1 VIRYGGELVSGNS
14 DESDSVGH
22 PAAGQKPD
30 QSAAKLTMTLG
41 RCLAILIVFQ
51 IVLGVVVLLLVTV
64 FQADLPMAMV
74 AWAVCAVG
82 STIAH
87 LFSWYPKGNEFL
99 MARLAGAM
107 VSRTAPAL
115 GVAVWGLKFCEPRI
129 EKSTVLILVL
139 VYMAGLVADSYLN
152 LRRSRAGVEL

>member
-1 VIRYGGELVSGNS
+1 MISYGGGLVSGNS
-14 DESDSVGH
+14 DESDSVDR
-22 PAAGQKPD
+22 PETGQKLD
-30 QSAAKLTMTLG
+30 QSTTKLTMTLG
-41 RCLAILIVFQ
+41 RCLAILVVVQ
-51 IVLGVVVLLLVTV
+51 LVLGVVVLLLATA
-64 FQADLPMAMV
+64 FQVGLLMAMV
-74 AWAVCAVG
+74 AWLVCAVG
-82 STIAH
+82 SMVAH
-87 LFSWYPKGNEFL
+87 LFSWYPQGNEFL

-115 GVAVWGLKFCEPRI
+115 GFAVWGSRFCEPRI

>member
-1 VIRYGGELVSGNS
+1 MVLVSGNS

-22 PAAGQKPD
+22 PANEQKSD
-30 QSAAKLTMTLG
+30 QPTAEVTMTLG
-41 RCLAILIVFQ
+41 KCLAILIVFE
-51 IVLGVVVLLLVTV
+51 IVLGVVVLLLATA
-64 FQADLPMAMV
+64 FQLNLPMAML

-82 STIAH
+82 TVIAH
-87 LFSWYPKGNEFL
+87 LFSWHPKGNEFL

-107 VSRTAPAL
+107 ISRTAPAL
-115 GVAVWGLKFCEPRI
+115 GFAVWGLKFCEPRI

-152 LRRSRAGVEL
+152 LRRSRAGVKL